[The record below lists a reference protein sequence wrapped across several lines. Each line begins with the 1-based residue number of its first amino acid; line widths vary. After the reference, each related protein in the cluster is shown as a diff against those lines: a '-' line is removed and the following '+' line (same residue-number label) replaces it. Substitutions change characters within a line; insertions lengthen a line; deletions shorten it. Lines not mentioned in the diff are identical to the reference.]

1 MAFNL
6 QEYILFRLEVQRELF
21 NGEVD
26 TNFKMVANPWVA
38 YRVYEEGNIV
48 YHPVEIEPEVSGST
62 GQPEQH
68 LAWWRAN
75 RRTTLGVFL
84 TSEWDLI
91 GGIGAGD
98 ITIQGADS
106 FGKFLINSTVP
117 AVFNGTSDVL
127 IESQTPNDTL
137 KLVAGPGISLLH
149 DVATQSVRIDNLG
162 ATGEVNNGVNIG
174 LGPHEDVYDG
184 MVGTDLSFKG
194 FTAANTGSTILSVS
208 STVNNNIEYQVDEGA
223 IDLAN
228 LNAGSP
234 TMDMLSDVSYSG
246 LANGDLLQWVS
257 GSGEWQPV
265 PSGSIGSSLFDT
277 DSGVGSTHRIGN
289 PAAVGNYS
297 TISGGQS
304 NQTPSDCAT
313 VSGGSTNCAGG
324 VSSVVGGGKEN
335 CAIAQASTI
344 AGGCTNSNSGDY
356 GSIGGGLSNEI
367 TSSGDC
373 AAIGGGQF
381 NCATAANT
389 TVSGGCDNRATG
401 TAATIG
407 GGEGNRTPNTYS
419 TVGGGYQNQA
429 ASDRAT
435 VGGGFRNC
443 VTSTS
448 STGTISGGCC
458 NRLISSVASFI
469 GGGQYNFSCECN
481 SVIGGGTCNNANGK
495 WSSIAGGFSN
505 TISGLCSTIGG
516 GACNAVTS
524 NRSTVS
530 GGYLNCTTNQF
541 STVAGGCRNEASSYS
556 GFVGGGACNT
566 TGGTACFAAIGGG
579 FNNNISVD
587 GIHASISGGCSGTVT
602 GRYSSISGGQT
613 NTVSGSRSFIGAGC
627 ENCVTGNYASVIAGH
642 RNCNSA
648 SCGMIGGGQDNYIDP
663 TSFRSFI
670 SGGFCNVISCGPVS
684 AILGGSYNQINNNG
698 SVITGGRCNIA
709 NGVSNTISGCCNQ
722 IDAWRSVIS
731 GGSCNYIQDYVQC
744 VDGVYIL
751 TEHSTTFGS
760 AIGGGRSNCILFD
773 DLPTGWVNPS
783 GGPAGRGSSTIAGGR
798 FNTTYSG
805 YYGAQFIGG
814 GSQNTACCDWT
825 VIGGGRGN
833 TVDAD
838 FSTVAGGINNTAS
851 GCYSSIL
858 GGRSNTVTHQDATAI
873 GSNLTSVCNCTTHIN
888 CLNMVCNQMCFF
900 CGNGP
905 ASAVL
910 PQGQVYMSTECGAPF
925 LTIVY

>member
-75 RRTTLGVFL
+75 KRTTLGVFL

-98 ITIQGADS
+98 ITVQGADS

-127 IESQTPNDTL
+127 IESQNPNDTL

-304 NQTPSDCAT
+304 NQTPGDIAT
-313 VSGGSTNCAGG
+313 VSGGSTNCANGT
-324 VSSVVGGGKEN
+324 SSVVGGGKEN
-335 CAIAQASTI
+335 CAIAPASTV

-356 GSIGGGLSNEI
+356 GSIGGGLNNVIS
-367 TSSGDC
+367 TSGDC
-373 AAIGGGQF
+373 ATIGGGQL
-381 NCATAANT
+381 NCATACNT
-389 TVSGGCDNRATG
+389 TISGGSGNRSTG
-401 TAATIG
+401 IAATIG
-407 GGEGNRTPNTYS
+407 GGEGNCAPNSWS
-419 TVGGGYQNQA
+419 TVGGGFQNQA
-429 ASDRAT
+429 ASFKAT
-435 VGGGFRNC
+435 VGGGHKNC
-443 VTSTS
+443 VTSLS
-448 STGTISGGCC
+448 PNSTISGGYC
-458 NRLISSVASFI
+458 NRIVSSVGSFI
-469 GGGQYNFSCECN
+469 GGGLFNFSCGCN
-481 SVIGGGTCNNANGK
+481 SVIGGGLCNNANGK
-495 WSSIAGGFSN
+495 YSVVGGGRDN
-505 TISGLCSTIGG
+505 QASGCCSTIGG
-516 GACNAVTS
+516 GARNVVTS

-541 STVAGGCRNEASSYS
+541 STVSGGCRNEAGGFG

-566 TGGTACFAAIGGG
+566 AGVAFSFFNSIAGGCSNDIGTASSAHIGGG
-579 FNNNISVD
+579 NLNTITGNF
-587 GIHASISGGCSGTVT
+587 ASISGGCLNSVT
-602 GRYSSISGGQT
+602 SCFG
-613 NTVSGSRSFIGAGC
+613 FIGGGAQ
-627 ENCVTGNYASVIAGH
+627 NCATGGNYASIASGFK
-642 RNCNSA
+642 NCNEGCTSF
-648 SCGMIGGGQDNYIDP
+648 IGGGDQNYI
-663 TSFRSFI
+663 S
-670 SGGFCNVISCGPVS
+670 SCGVRS
-684 AILGGSYNQINNNG
+684 SILGGLYNCVCAIG
-698 SVITGGRCNIA
+698 SSILGGTC
-709 NGVSNTISGCCNQ
+709 NTINGDRSNIGGGSCNTVN
-722 IDAWRSVIS
+722 AWRSSIGS
-731 GGSCNYIQDYVQC
+731 GSGNYIQDYIQC
-744 VDGVYIL
+744 VDSVYVI
-751 TEHSTTFGS
+751 TEHDRTCGS
-760 AIGGGRSNCILFD
+760 NIGGGAGNCILFN
-773 DLPTGWVNPS
+773 DLPTGWVNPT
-783 GGPAGRGSSTIAGGR
+783 GGPRTRGSSTIGGGR
-798 FNTTYSG
+798 NNTTYSA
-805 YYGAQFIGG
+805 YYGGQFIGG
-814 GSQNTACCDWT
+814 GILNKACNDYT
-825 VIGGGRGN
+825 TIGGGRNN
-833 TVDAD
+833 TV
-838 FSTVAGGINNTAS
+838 S
-851 GCYSSIL
+851 GCYSAIL
-858 GGRSNTVTHQDATAI
+858 AGRNNTVTHQDATAI
-873 GSNLTSVCNCTTHIN
+873 GSNLTSVCNCTTHMN

-905 ASAVL
+905 AAAEL